1 MVMWAVTR
9 GGAGGG
15 RKIHACE
22 NHRAPDRSRLSL
34 VPTDVLQVH
43 PREIGMAHL
52 NDYGNGMVHLQSK
65 GMASESDNEDDYE
78 NVSMENCPM
87 PLSLPYRNN
96 MKAAAPNRKD
106 EGGEDLPL
114 PKPASRRGCPGRSL
128 LITYVLLGVCFLM
141 CSVSLV
147 LVLMKHAQMSE
158 ELQQMRTDQFMLRAN
173 VSRDLAKAKQD
184 RDDIRAETY
193 KILDAAQK
201 GTSRCQP
208 GWEQYRGRCYFF
220 STTAKPWQAARSYCL
235 IQTANLVVIND
246 QTEQNYLAIKADS
259 VRRWIGFTDQET
271 EGVWRWVDN
280 TPAEFTYWNEGEP
293 NNHLSHENC
302 AHLLDTG
309 LWNDGPCSLSYRWIC
324 ERAATV

>member
-1 MVMWAVTR
+1 MVMWTVTR

-15 RKIHACE
+15 RKLHASE

-43 PREIGMAHL
+43 PQEIGMAHL

-65 GMASESDNEDDYE
+65 GMASESDSEDDYE

-87 PLSLPYRNN
+87 PLSLPYSNN
-96 MKAAAPNRKD
+96 MKAAALNRKD
-106 EGGEDLPL
+106 EGGADLPL
-114 PKPASRRGCPGRSL
+114 PKPASRRGSPGRSL

-147 LVLMKHAQMSE
+147 LVLMKRE
-158 ELQQMRTDQFMLRAN
+158 ELAEELAKELERLQSDQAKELEKLKSDQAKLRA
-173 VSRDLAKAKQD
+173 A
-184 RDDIRAETY
+184 
-193 KILDAAQK
+193 

-220 STTAKPWQAARSYCL
+220 STTAQHWQAARSFCL
-235 IQTANLVVIND
+235 SQTADLVVIND
-246 QTEQNYLAIKADS
+246 QTEQNYLADS
-259 VRRWIGFTDQET
+259 VRRWIGFTDQGT

-280 TPAEFTYWNEGEP
+280 TPAAFTFWAPGEP
-293 NNHLSHENC
+293 NNMYSLNVRDENC
-302 AHLLDTG
+302 AHLHKNG
-309 LWNDGPCSLSYRWIC
+309 RWNDEPCNLHYRWIC
-324 ERAATV
+324 EKAASV